1 MRQAELEREQLL
13 ASERAARAE
22 AERANRIKDDF
33 LATLSHELRTPLQSM
48 IGWAQLLKMGDV
60 SPEDFAE
67 GLEAIERNAQLQ
79 SQMIADLLDVSR
91 ITSGKLR
98 LDLET
103 VELSAVVKAVVS
115 AATPAAEAKGIR
127 ITKTIDPA
135 VGPVRGDPSR
145 LQQVVWNLVNN
156 AVKFTPEGGAI
167 QVALAGVE
175 SQAEIRV
182 VDNGQGIDAQLLPN
196 IFERFLQGDAS
207 ASRSHGGL
215 GLGLAIARQLI
226 ELHGGTIRA
235 ESRGPG
241 TGATFIIDLPI
252 AAPKTVEIS
261 GQEPASPV
269 TSRAAPVTGGSCQ
282 LDGLRVLLVDD
293 DSDARRILSFILCT
307 AGAVIEECP
316 GVDLAL
322 ASIQEFDP
330 QVLVSDLGMPG
341 QDGFDLIRR
350 VRELGGRFQG
360 LPAIALTALARSED
374 CRRALLA
381 GFQMHLAKPVEPR
394 ELTAAVAALV
404 GRTEKAL

>member
-1 MRQAELEREQLL
+1 M
-13 ASERAARAE
+13 
-22 AERANRIKDDF
+22 
-33 LATLSHELRTPLQSM
+33 
-48 IGWAQLLKMGDV
+48 
-60 SPEDFAE
+60 
-67 GLEAIERNAQLQ
+67 
-79 SQMIADLLDVSR
+79 
-91 ITSGKLR
+91 
-98 LDLET
+98 
-103 VELSAVVKAVVS
+103 
-115 AATPAAEAKGIR
+115 
-127 ITKTIDPA
+127 
-135 VGPVRGDPSR
+135 
-145 LQQVVWNLVNN
+145 NN

-252 AAPKTVEIS
+252 AATKTVEIS